1 MLYAR
6 SPGVDTPHSWLASPC
21 VDAARRSSPRLRG
34 ADAGQNMAGGMQPA
48 SAQSGARATPV
59 SGGASPVIHRDEA
72 QRAIVVHRPPR
83 RAHARRVAVA
93 QAATAASTQME
104 AAPSPC
110 FEQASPVLGSA
121 PSPPV
126 NQRADHFVVRK
137 AAEIP
142 YMPMNPPVRRGKRGQ
157 SGPGRGPGDALAPIG
172 DKTFSEAVRHGWRF
186 MLQPGAFGRRRRRM
200 TAAEK
205 EAAVTHDDFLDYKKE
220 NAVEWLSQCVSPELR
235 DLMLGGDLA
244 VAQCPSEEERQD
256 AFIQLVRSRA
266 GPDGSACG
274 KVRRFLEA
282 LYAAAPENH
291 LPATRLLVNRVITR
305 ESVRALT
312 AATGSQGGA
321 SVAGSMRAGAVA
333 AYNMGFPVEAVNLL
347 VDAAAPPARKRA
359 RERRAGSIP
368 IKWYCAFDHWART
381 MPPGVERLWV
391 RSILIAWL
399 SSRLRLVD
407 VLRAYIRP
415 GGFTPDGVM
424 IIQVIASFSK
434 DGQPIDIYIRA
445 MGPLGKWEWA
455 AEHIEDMKDKK
466 FCLPA
471 FKSPVAGDITRAE
484 STLERVT
491 ARGHASQSLR
501 SIAARAPLKANEAV
515 WKALSIT
522 DHSGHGSPS
531 DMAAVVGVH
540 AEPDVA
546 MCEADE
552 RELGHW
558 RRMTRHQEDGEL
570 ELEPELQEAV
580 HLAERQHGQPG
591 GQRPNPPAAIGPVF
605 EAEDAEMRIR
615 YTSGSNREGRRR
627 AQLRVHLRWVTA
639 MQRALLAFGK
649 PWQELPGDRS
659 EYDLLESLPR
669 ARELEPPA

>member
-1 MLYAR
+1 MSFA
-6 SPGVDTPHSWLASPC
+6 SPGVGTPLSWLASPW
-21 VDAARRSSPRLRG
+21 VGTANRSSPRLRG
-34 ADAGQNMAGGMQPA
+34 AEGRQSTAGGLQPA
-48 SAQSGARATPV
+48 GAQSGAGATPV
-59 SGGASPVIHRDEA
+59 SGGASPFVQQVEA
-72 QRAIVVHRPPR
+72 PLSIIVQQQPR
-83 RAHARRVAVA
+83 RAPARRVAVA
-93 QAATAASTQME
+93 QAATAAPVQLD

-110 FEQASPVLGSA
+110 FAQASPVVGSA
-121 PSPPV
+121 PSPQVARPP
-126 NQRADHFVVRK
+126 DHFVVHK

-142 YMPMNPPVRRGKRGQ
+142 YVPMNPPVRRGKRGHV
-157 SGPGRGPGDALAPIG
+157 GPGRGPGDALAPLG
-172 DKTFSEAVRHGWRF
+172 DKTFGEAVRFGWRF
-186 MLQPGAFGRRRRRM
+186 SLQPEAFNRRRRRM

-205 EAAVTHDDFLDYKKE
+205 EAAVTHDDFLDYKKD
-220 NAVEWLSQCVSPELR
+220 NAAEWLAACVSPELR

-244 VAQCPSEEERQD
+244 VAQCPNEAERQD
-256 AFIQLVRSRA
+256 AFMQLIRSRA

-282 LYAAAPENH
+282 LYAASPENH
-291 LPATRLLVNRVITR
+291 LPATRLLVNRVVAR

-321 SVAGSMRAGAVA
+321 TVAGSMRAGAVA
-333 AYNMGFPVEAVNLL
+333 AYNMGFPIEAVNLL
-347 VDAAAPPARKRA
+347 VDAAAPPARKRT

-381 MPPGVERLWV
+381 MPPGVMRLWV
-391 RSILIAWL
+391 RSILIVWL

-415 GGFTPDGVM
+415 GGLTPDGKM
-424 IIQVIASFSK
+424 IIQVIAKFSK
-434 DGQPIDIYIRA
+434 DGHPIDIYIRA
-445 MGPLGKWEWA
+445 MGPLGEWEWA
-455 AEHIEDMKDKK
+455 QEHIEDMSGKQ

-484 STLERVT
+484 STFERVT
-491 ARGHASQSLR
+491 ARGHASKALR
-501 SIAARAPLKANEAV
+501 SITEMAPLRADEAV
-515 WKALSIT
+515 WKALTIS
-522 DHSGHGSPS
+522 DHSAHGSAA
-531 DMAAVVGVH
+531 DMAAVVGMH
-540 AEPDVA
+540 AEHDVA

-558 RRMTRHQEDGEL
+558 RRMTRHQDDGEL

-580 HLAERQHGQPG
+580 QLAEQQHGQPG
-591 GQRPNPPAAIGPVF
+591 GQRPNPPAANSPVF
-605 EAEDAEMRIR
+605 EAEDAETRIR

-627 AQLRVHLRWVTA
+627 AQLRVHLCWVTA
-639 MQRALLAFGK
+639 MQRALSGFGK

-669 ARELEPPA
+669 ARVLEPPA